1 MRPINFIFFFLSF
14 VISSQEISIKLN
26 GDSISFKPFFSHN
39 NIILK
44 NDTLIKI
51 DQGIYDFSN
60 NVYDFRIY
68 INEKKKDIIYQLKKV
83 IFCLMVYQ
91 NLN

>member
-1 MRPINFIFFFLSF
+1 M
-14 VISSQEISIKLN
+14 SIKLN
-26 GDSISFKPFFSHN
+26 GIPLVSKFFSHN

-44 NDTLIKI
+44 NDTIIKI

-68 INEKKKDIIYQLKKV
+68 INEKYNLSIEEGEILK
-83 IFCLMVYQ
+83 MVYQ
-91 NLN
+91 NLNY

>member
-1 MRPINFIFFFLSF
+1 MEIPL
-14 VISSQEISIKLN
+14 VSSL
-26 GDSISFKPFFSHN
+26 FFSHN

-68 INEKKKDIIYQLKKV
+68 INEKKI
-83 IFCLMVYQ
+83 
-91 NLN
+91 